1 MAERI
6 TELVH
11 PATLGQVAYFHQLG
25 LRERILTL
33 PVMMALVLSML
44 WRQIGGVCDL
54 ARIVQSESLLWA
66 KTLPGL
72 TQKAIE
78 SRLRSLPA
86 ELFWRVLT
94 ELLPLLQSRWQQRER
109 PLTPELAWAQ
119 ARYSEVV
126 AVDGSTLDALL
137 RKVGLLEDA
146 LTAPLAGRMMALL
159 DLCSHLP
166 RRIWYEEDAEAHD
179 QRFWP
184 KILSA
189 LNAGSLLIFDLGFTN
204 FQVFAQ
210 LTQAQVTFI
219 TRAKSN
225 LVYQVQ
231 RSLLRS
237 AAVHD
242 ELVWIGS
249 GDQRQLVRLVRV
261 LYQGRWYRYISNE
274 LDAERL
280 PAHYLVALYWQR
292 WRIEDAYNT
301 VKRILGLAFFWC
313 GAQNAVEMQLAATWL
328 LFAVLVDLTDAVA
341 EALNKRFAALSLEM
355 VYRSLYYFTQ
365 AYHRGDATDVV
376 AFLAAHAERYGIIKR
391 RRNRDKPSLLRIL
404 MDLTSLENP

>member
-1 MAERI
+1 
-6 TELVH
+6 
-11 PATLGQVAYFHQLG
+11 
-25 LRERILTL
+25 
-33 PVMMALVLSML
+33 MMALVLSMI
-44 WRQIGGVCDL
+44 WRQIGSVCDL
-54 ARIVQSESLLWA
+54 ARMVQSESLLWA

-78 SRLRSLPA
+78 ARLRNLPA

-94 ELLPLLQSRWQQRER
+94 ELLPLMQSRWQQRER

-119 ARYSEVV
+119 ARYCEVV

-146 LTAPLAGRMMALL
+146 PTAPLAGRMMALL
-159 DLCSHLP
+159 DLSSHLP

-184 KILSA
+184 KMLSA
-189 LNAGSLLIFDLGFTN
+189 LHAGSLLIFDLGFTN

-210 LTQAQVTFI
+210 LTQAHVTFI

-249 GDQRQLVRLVRV
+249 GDQRQLVRLVQV

-274 LDAERL
+274 LDAEQL

-313 GAQNAVEMQLAATWL
+313 GAQNAIEMQLAATWL

-365 AYHRGDATDVV
+365 AHHRGEATDVV

-391 RRNRDKPSLLRIL
+391 RRNRDKPSLLRTL
-404 MDLTSLENP
+404 MDLTILENP